1 MKIGEALSL
10 LKKENNRLARLIFL
24 RKENVFAEK
33 GKKSKF
39 DPNKLSREISMKLE
53 LIRKLKIKIQKTNLI
68 TKLRGD
74 SLSLAEAILRISD
87 LRLEID
93 KLTNLFDKER
103 GIFRSDDKKEMVTKM
118 DELKVE
124 DRIEQLGIE
133 KAQLDNK
140 VQITNWETDLSD

>member
-10 LKKENNRLARLIFL
+10 LKKEKSRLSRLIFL
-24 RKENVFAEK
+24 RKENVSVEK

-39 DPNKLSREISMKLE
+39 DPNELSKEISVKLE
-53 LIRKLKIKIQKTNLI
+53 IIRKLKTRIQKTNLI
-68 TKLRGD
+68 TKLQGD
-74 SLSLAEAILRISD
+74 SLNLAEAILKVND
-87 LRLEID
+87 LRLEIE

-124 DRIEQLGIE
+124 DKIEQLEIE
-133 KAQLDNK
+133 KAQLDNRI
-140 VQITNWETDLSD
+140 QITNWETSLSD